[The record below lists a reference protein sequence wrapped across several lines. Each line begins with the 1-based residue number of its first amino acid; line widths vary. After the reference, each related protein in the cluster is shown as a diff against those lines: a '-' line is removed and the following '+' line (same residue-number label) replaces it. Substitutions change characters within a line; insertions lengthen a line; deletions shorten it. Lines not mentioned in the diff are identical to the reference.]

1 MYVPQVSMIGTSFPL
16 LLCNIDNIDPAL
28 ISWAPLYTSYD
39 DQNLIFDV
47 GKVANHVHE
56 TRAKNKAAEKQRE
69 EEPKEDDKG
78 GRGSPIPTEIFSEL
92 IYEQGMQ
99 ILNVFAQKFKNLS
112 SESENESE
120 TREEA
125 KTNFVDHPQ
134 SNTQVEGHVP
144 DLAQAGGNASDLAP
158 VFAIVKSWASKPYDY
173 RDNPTD
179 SGHHLEGHPEDHSQ
193 DSSQHSDKM
202 RTPRKAA
209 ENQNEEESTED
220 DESSSGSPGP
230 TAVFSKLVYEQAAQ
244 ILKASRI

>member
-28 ISWAPLYTSYD
+28 ISWAPLYASYD

-56 TRAKNKAAEKQRE
+56 TRAKNEAAEKQKE
-69 EEPKEDDKG
+69 EEPKEEEELKEDDKG
-78 GRGSPIPTEIFSEL
+78 SRDSPGPTDIFSEL

-99 ILNVFAQKFKNLS
+99 ILNVFTQKFKNLS
-112 SESENESE
+112 SEPENESE

-125 KTNFVDHPQ
+125 NTNFVDHPQ
-134 SNTQVEGHVP
+134 SNTQAEGHVP

-158 VFAIVKSWASKPYDY
+158 VFAIVKSWASKSCDY
-173 RDNPTD
+173 RDNRTD
-179 SGHHLEGHPEDHSQ
+179 SSHHSEDHPEDHSQ

-202 RTPRKAA
+202 KAPRKAA
-209 ENQNEEESTED
+209 EKKNEEEPKED
-220 DESSSGSPGP
+220 DKISSGNPGP
-230 TAVFSKLVYEQAAQ
+230 TAVSQN
-244 ILKASRI
+244 